1 MTGRTT
7 PPDERSSDERATQ
20 DAARGV
26 EVPYAALA
34 PDVLH
39 RLVEEFVTRDGTDY
53 GAVER
58 TLGEKVA
65 AVMRQLE
72 RGEAAIVFDAES
84 ETVDVVVR
92 V

>member
-1 MTGRTT
+1 MTRRAA
-7 PPDERSSDERATQ
+7 PPEPRSPRARETQ
-20 DAARGV
+20 DAAQGV
-26 EVPYAALA
+26 EVPYTALA
-34 PDVLH
+34 SDVLR

-58 TLGEKVA
+58 TLDEKVG
-65 AVMRQLE
+65 AVMDQLA

-92 V
+92 T